1 MAEEIIEE
9 INDDNNQQKE
19 KEPQEN
25 PAPANSE
32 KKYSDEDMNNIVK
45 RNTSK
50 AEQKLLKSLGITD
63 VEKAKEILKAAAETE
78 AKGNDAQTNAL
89 EKITQRAAKAEI
101 KNILAEKGFVGKKA
115 DRMLN
120 LITLDE
126 CIKDGGEID
135 AEKVESELESIK
147 SDFPELFSADE
158 KSKSGFRFGSDGD
171 SKHDDNG
178 IKKPTENKKRWNRF
192 NN

>member
-1 MAEEIIEE
+1 MAEEQIEE
-9 INDDNNQQKE
+9 INDVDNQQKGNE
-19 KEPQEN
+19 QQEP
-25 PAPANSE
+25 PAPVGSE

-63 VEKAKEILKAAAETE
+63 VEKAKGILKAAA
-78 AKGNDAQTNAL
+78 KAL
-89 EKITQRAAKAEI
+89 EQVTQRAVKAEI
-101 KNILAEKGFVGKKA
+101 KNILAEKGFAGKKA

-120 LITLDE
+120 LLTLNA
-126 CIKDGGEID
+126 CINENGEVD
-135 AEKVESELESIK
+135 AQKVESELESVK

-158 KSKSGFRFGSDGD
+158 KAKGGFRFGSDGD
-171 SKHDDNG
+171 SEYKG
-178 IKKPTENKKRWNRF
+178 EVKKPAENKKRWNRF

>member
-9 INDDNNQQKE
+9 INNDNNQSKGNEQ
-19 KEPQEN
+19 QEN
-25 PAPANSE
+25 PAPAGSE

-45 RNTSK
+45 KNTSK

-78 AKGNDAQTNAL
+78 TNENGTQANAL
-89 EKITQRAAKAEI
+89 EQVTQRAVKAEI

-120 LITLDE
+120 LITLNE
-126 CIKDGGEID
+126 CINDNGEID
-135 AEKVESELESIK
+135 AEKVESELESVK

-171 SKHDDNG
+171 SEHNESG
-178 IKKPTENKKRWNRF
+178 VKKPAENKKRWNRF

>member
-1 MAEEIIEE
+1 MAEEKIEE
-9 INDDNNQQKE
+9 INEIDNQQNE
-19 KEPQEN
+19 NEQQEN
-25 PAPANSE
+25 PAPAGSE

-63 VEKAKEILKAAAETE
+63 VEKAKEILKAAAEAEISENDTQ
-78 AKGNDAQTNAL
+78 AKTL
-89 EKITQRAAKAEI
+89 EQVTQRAVKAEI
-101 KNILAEKGFVGKKA
+101 KNILAEKGFAGKKA

-120 LITLDE
+120 FLSLDE
-126 CIKDGGEID
+126 CINENGEVD
-135 AEKVESELESIK
+135 AQKVESELESVK

-158 KSKSGFRFGSDGD
+158 KAKGGFRFGSDGD
-171 SKHDDNG
+171 SEHKG
-178 IKKPTENKKRWNRF
+178 EIKKPAENKKRWNRF